1 MKADGKT
8 IIVTGAGGGIGREIV
23 AELLRRGA
31 AVVACDRNEAAL
43 AALKAETASD
53 RLSTHALDI
62 TDREAVEGLAA
73 TLRRDANAQI
83 DGLVNCAGII
93 QPFERFE
100 DTPYARIKTV
110 FDVNFWG
117 TVHMVQAFLPDLK
130 SRPEAHIVNVSS
142 MGGFFPVPGQ
152 TVYGA
157 SKAAVRMLTE
167 GLYAECLGTRIKV
180 TVVIPGGVNTKIIE
194 NSGSAPNERMER
206 IKKVIRLPSP
216 KKAADRIVN
225 GMERNAFRVHIGL
238 DAALLKVADALLPR
252 TAIALATR
260 ITSGVLFGKD

>member
-1 MKADGKT
+1 MKAMGKT
-8 IIVTGAGGGIGREIV
+8 IVVTGSAGGIGGEVV

-31 AVVACDRNEAAL
+31 SVIACDRNEAAL
-43 AALKAETASD
+43 KALKE
-53 RLSTHALDI
+53 RLGSERLQAFALDI
-62 TDREAVEGLAA
+62 TDRDKVAAFARAVAA
-73 TLRRDANAQI
+73 KRQV
-83 DGLVNCAGII
+83 DGLVNCAGVI
-93 QPFERFE
+93 QPFERVA
-100 DTPYARIKTV
+100 DTPYERMRFV

-117 TVHMVQAFLPDLK
+117 TVHMVEAFLPLL
-130 SRPEAHIVNVSS
+130 SARPEAHIVNVSS

-152 TVYGA
+152 TMYGA

-167 GLYAECLGTRIKV
+167 GLYAECLGTKVRV

-206 IKKVIRLPSP
+206 IKKVIRLLSP
-216 KKAADRIVN
+216 KKAAAKIVR

-238 DAALLKVADALLPR
+238 DAALLKAADVLVPR

-260 ITSGVLFGKD
+260 ITSGVLFGER